1 MTRLSKIAAALI
13 VAVGA
18 CSAHAFDIYA
28 GGSLGLTKFHSD
40 GLTDTSDTGLKL
52 FAGTPIT
59 PMFGIEGGYVDLGK
73 AKDGSVSVTASGLYV
88 DALIHGEVA
97 PKMSLFGKVGTF
109 LGDVKVSGPG
119 GHDSKSNTSFKFGV
133 GGAYQLNKNVDLRA
147 EWERYHLEAPGDTTG
162 NVDMF
167 SIGAIYRF

>member
-59 PMFGIEGGYVDLGK
+59 PMFGIEGGYVDLGNIVGQMCEV
-73 AKDGSVSVTASGLYV
+73 DEEILGL
-88 DALIHGEVA
+88 A
-97 PKMSLFGKVGTF
+97 FW
-109 LGDVKVSGPG
+109 
-119 GHDSKSNTSFKFGV
+119 DSKAAFETSLPKKTL
-133 GGAYQLNKNVDLRA
+133 YRIDLYTR
-147 EWERYHLEAPGDTTG
+147 
-162 NVDMF
+162 VV
-167 SIGAIYRF
+167 